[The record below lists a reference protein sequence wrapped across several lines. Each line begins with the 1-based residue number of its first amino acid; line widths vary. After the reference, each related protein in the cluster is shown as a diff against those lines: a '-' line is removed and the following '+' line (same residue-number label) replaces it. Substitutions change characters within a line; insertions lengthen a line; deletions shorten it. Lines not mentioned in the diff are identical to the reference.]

1 MKLLFATDGSDFS
14 KAALEEIANRPYP
27 SESSIHIISIIDN
40 VAFTPGS
47 SPMGAMNEFYAESAR
62 TALSKAKENIE
73 MAEKVLRMKNPALTV
88 TTAIL
93 TGSPKSTI
101 LDEAEKLQLTQ
112 SHLYHTLLGELYKSK
127 DIQKAASCFLKALR
141 LAKTPEDRQLIQSKI
156 DKLGLH

>member
-27 SESSIHIISIIDN
+27 AESSVHVISIIDN

-47 SPMGAMNEFYAESAR
+47 SPMGAMNQFYAESAR
-62 TALSKAKENIE
+62 TALSKAKEDIE
-73 MAEKVLRMKNPALTV
+73 MAEKVLRTKNPALTV

-101 LDEAEKLQLTQ
+101 LEESEKLGVDLIILG
-112 SHLYHTLLGELYKSK
+112 SHGYGAVKRFMLGSVSQAVALHAMCSVQIVRIKNKS
-127 DIQKAASCFLKALR
+127 
-141 LAKTPEDRQLIQSKI
+141 
-156 DKLGLH
+156 